1 MTENIVLILI
11 LTLIAAGTGFILGW
25 DVCQQV
31 CRCKNAEAM
40 VADLTQRLE
49 KASFKTLP
57 PEAQLK
63 KMAAVLNDA
72 HKQITAVTKALVKP
86 AK

>member
-1 MTENIVLILI
+1 MKTATLLSVGLGL
-11 LTLIAAGTGFILGW
+11 LTGWFWSDEVRRRMNAKAKVDDLG
-25 DVCQQV
+25 
-31 CRCKNAEAM
+31 K
-40 VADLTQRLE
+40 RLD
-49 KASFKTLP
+49 KTSFKALP

-86 AK
+86 AQ

>member
-1 MTENIVLILI
+1 MKTA
-11 LTLIAAGTGFILGW
+11 TLLSLSLGLVASW
-25 DVCQQV
+25 YWADEV
-31 CRCKNAEAM
+31 RRRKNAEAK
-40 VADLTQRLE
+40 VDDLGKQLQ

-72 HKQITAVTKALVKP
+72 HKLIHAVSKGLEKQP
-86 AK
+86 S